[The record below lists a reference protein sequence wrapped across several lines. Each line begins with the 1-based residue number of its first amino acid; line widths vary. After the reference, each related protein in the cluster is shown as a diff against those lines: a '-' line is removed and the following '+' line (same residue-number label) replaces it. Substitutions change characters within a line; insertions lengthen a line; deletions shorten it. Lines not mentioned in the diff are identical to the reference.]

1 MENLHLKN
9 LTKEQILKL
18 PYFKKFS
25 KEQLQEIRIGMQNNI
40 NFGLYA
46 KYKLTPL
53 QMSLIRES
61 LEIEK
66 YKEIKKNTSKFR
78 TLEETLEKN
87 INRYIMKEK

>member
-9 LTKEQILKL
+9 LTKEQILKH

-25 KEQLQEIRIGMQNNI
+25 KGQIEEIKIGMQNNI
-40 NFGLYA
+40 NFWLYA
-46 KYKLTPL
+46 KHKLTPL

-66 YKEIKKNTSKFR
+66 YKEIKKTHLNFEHLKK
-78 TLEETLEKN
+78 L
-87 INRYIMKEK
+87 